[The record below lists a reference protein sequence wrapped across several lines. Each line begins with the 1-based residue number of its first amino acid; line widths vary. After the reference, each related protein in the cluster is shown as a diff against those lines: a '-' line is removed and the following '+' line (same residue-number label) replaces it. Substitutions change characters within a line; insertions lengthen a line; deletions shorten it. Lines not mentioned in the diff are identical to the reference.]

1 MGPHSASMT
10 TRTPL
15 FERLTPWIF
24 VALWSTG
31 FVVARY
37 STNNAGPLSFLTVRM
52 LIAAVLLYL
61 IAKVVKA
68 PKLSRGSWST
78 SAIVGTCMHAI
89 YLGGV
94 FIAIKQG
101 LPSGLS
107 ALIAGL
113 HPVVTSVAGRII
125 LKEKL
130 RLSQWV
136 GVLLGISG
144 VLVVVVDKVR
154 DGLGDV
160 TRPAL
165 IAMVISV
172 IGMSTGTLV
181 QRARGKEMPLVTGTA
196 AQYVSAGAVL
206 LVASSLFEE
215 WEFNI
220 NTELVLALLW
230 SVFVLSIAA
239 VMLMM
244 LLISRHSA
252 ARVSSLFFLTPA
264 LSAIE
269 SAILF
274 GERLSPL
281 ALVALVVALT
291 GVWLTMRNPVVAPSP
306 ESLLVD

>member
-1 MGPHSASMT
+1 MT

-52 LIAAVLLYL
+52 LIAAVLLYVV
-61 IAKVVKA
+61 AKLFRA
-68 PKLSRGSWST
+68 PKLDRKLWST
-78 SAIVGTCMHAI
+78 SAIVGTCMHAV

-94 FIAIKQG
+94 FIAIKKG

-125 LKEKL
+125 LKERL
-130 RLSQWV
+130 RRSQWV
-136 GVLLGISG
+136 GVMLGISG
-144 VLVVVVDKVR
+144 VVVVVVDKLQA
-154 DGLGDV
+154 GLGDV
-160 TRPAL
+160 TKPAL
-165 IAMVISV
+165 FAMVISI

-181 QRARGKEMPLVTGTA
+181 QRARGKEMPLITGTA

-206 LVASSLFEE
+206 LVASSLFED

-230 SVFVLSIAA
+230 SVFILSIAA

-306 ESLLVD
+306 ASLLAD

>member
-1 MGPHSASMT
+1 MT
-10 TRTPL
+10 KHTPL

-37 STNNAGPLSFLTVRM
+37 STRNAGPLSFLTVRM
-52 LIAAVLLYL
+52 LCAAVLLYV
-61 IAKVVKA
+61 IAKVVNA
-68 PKLSRGSWST
+68 PKLARASWST
-78 SAIVGTCMHAI
+78 SAIVGICMHAI

-94 FIAIKQG
+94 FYAIKKG

-125 LKEKL
+125 LKEKM
-130 RLSQWV
+130 RRSQWI

-160 TRPAL
+160 TRQAL
-165 IAMVISV
+165 IAMIISV

-181 QRARGKEMPLVTGTA
+181 QRARGKDMPLVTGTA

-206 LVASSLFEE
+206 LVASSLFEK
-215 WEFNI
+215 WEFHLNG
-220 NTELVLALLW
+220 ELLLALLW
-230 SVFVLSIAA
+230 SVMVLSISA

-269 SAILF
+269 SAVLF
-274 GERLSPL
+274 GERLSRL

-291 GVWLTMRNPVVAPSP
+291 GVWLTMRNPVVMPSP
-306 ESLLVD
+306 ESMLAD

>member
-1 MGPHSASMT
+1 MT

-52 LIAAVLLYL
+52 LIAAALLYL

-125 LKEKL
+125 LKERL
-130 RLSQWV
+130 RRSQWV
-136 GVLLGISG
+136 GVSLGISG

-215 WEFNI
+215 WEFHI

-269 SAILF
+269 SAIVF

-306 ESLLVD
+306 ESLLAE

>member
-1 MGPHSASMT
+1 MTNRGSM
-10 TRTPL
+10 
-15 FERLTPWIF
+15 FEKLTPWIF

-37 STNNAGPLSFLTVRM
+37 STRNAGPLSFLTVRM
-52 LIAAVLLYL
+52 LCAAVLLYV
-61 IAKVVKA
+61 IAKIVKA
-68 PKLSRGSWST
+68 PKLKRTAWST
-78 SAIVGTCMHAI
+78 SAIVGICMHAV

-94 FIAIKQG
+94 FIAIKRG

-113 HPVVTSVAGRII
+113 HPVVTSVAGRIV

-130 RLSQWV
+130 RRSQWV
-136 GVLLGISG
+136 GVALGISG
-144 VLVVVVDKVR
+144 VVVVVIDKVS

-165 IAMVISV
+165 VAMVISI

-181 QRARGKEMPLVTGTA
+181 QRARGKDMPLVAGTA

-206 LVASSLFEE
+206 LVASSLFEK
-215 WEFNI
+215 WEFNL
-220 NTELVLALLW
+220 NGELVLALLW
-230 SVFVLSIAA
+230 SVLVLSISA

-306 ESLLVD
+306 EALLAD

>member
-1 MGPHSASMT
+1 MT

-68 PKLSRGSWST
+68 PKLARGSWST

-107 ALIAGL
+107 ALIVGL

-130 RLSQWV
+130 RRSQWV

-154 DGLGDV
+154 DGIGDV
-160 TRPAL
+160 TKPAL

-181 QRARGKEMPLVTGTA
+181 QRARGKDMPLVTGTA

-206 LVASSLFEE
+206 LVASSLFET
-215 WEFNI
+215 WEFQINI
-220 NTELVLALLW
+220 ELLLALLW
-230 SVFVLSIAA
+230 SVLVLSLSA

-281 ALVALVVALT
+281 ALMALVVALT

-306 ESLLVD
+306 ESLLTD

>member
-1 MGPHSASMT
+1 MTKSAT
-10 TRTPL
+10 L
-15 FERLTPWIF
+15 FERSAPWIF

-37 STNNAGPLSFLTVRM
+37 STRHAGPLAFLTVRM
-52 LIAAVLLYL
+52 LCAAVLLYV
-61 IAKVVKA
+61 IALFLKA
-68 PKLSRGSWST
+68 PRLPKAAWST
-78 SAIVGTCMHAI
+78 SVIVGVCMHAV

-94 FIAIKQG
+94 FIAIKRG

-113 HPVVTSVAGRII
+113 HPVLTSVAGRIL
-125 LKEKL
+125 LKEHL
-130 RLSQWV
+130 RRSQWA
-136 GVLLGISG
+136 GVALGVTG
-144 VLVVVVDKVR
+144 VVVVVIDKLR

-160 TRPAL
+160 TSPA
-165 IAMVISV
+165 IFAMVVSV
-172 IGMSTGTLV
+172 VGMSTGTLV
-181 QRARGKEMPLVTGTA
+181 QRSRGRDMPLITGTA
-196 AQYVSAGAVL
+196 AQYVSSGAVL
-206 LVASSLFEE
+206 LIASSLFET
-215 WEFNI
+215 WEFNLTGEMI
-220 NTELVLALLW
+220 WALLW
-230 SVFVLSIAA
+230 SVLVLSLSA

-274 GERLSPL
+274 GERLGPL

-291 GVWLTMRNPVVAPSP
+291 GVWLTMRNPTTPATPQ
-306 ESLLVD
+306 ELIAD

>member
-1 MGPHSASMT
+1 MT
-10 TRTPL
+10 NRGSL

-37 STNNAGPLSFLTVRM
+37 STRNAGPLSFLTVRM
-52 LIAAVLLYL
+52 LCAAVLLYV
-61 IAKVVKA
+61 IAKIVQA
-68 PKLSRGSWST
+68 PKLEKSAWST
-78 SAIVGTCMHAI
+78 SAIVGICMHAV

-94 FIAIKQG
+94 FIAIKRG

-113 HPVVTSVAGRII
+113 HPVVTSVAGRFL
-125 LKEKL
+125 LKERL
-130 RLSQWV
+130 RRSQWV
-136 GVLLGISG
+136 GVALGISG
-144 VLVVVVDKVR
+144 VVVVVIDKVR

-165 IAMVISV
+165 FAMVISI

-181 QRARGKEMPLVTGTA
+181 QRARGKEMPLVSGTA

-206 LVASSLFEE
+206 LVASSLFEN
-215 WEFNI
+215 WEFHLNG
-220 NTELVLALLW
+220 ELILALLW
-230 SVFVLSIAA
+230 SVLVLSIAA

-306 ESLLVD
+306 EALLAE

>member
-1 MGPHSASMT
+1 MT

-52 LIAAVLLYL
+52 LIAAALLYL

-125 LKEKL
+125 LKERL
-130 RLSQWV
+130 RRSQWV
-136 GVLLGISG
+136 GVSLGISG

-215 WEFNI
+215 WEFHI

-306 ESLLVD
+306 ESLLAE

>member
-1 MGPHSASMT
+1 MT
-10 TRTPL
+10 TRTSL

-24 VALWSTG
+24 VALWRTG

-125 LKEKL
+125 LKERL
-130 RLSQWV
+130 RRSQWI

-160 TRPAL
+160 TKTAL

>member
-1 MGPHSASMT
+1 MT

-52 LIAAVLLYL
+52 LCAAVLLYV
-61 IAKVVKA
+61 IAKIVKA
-68 PKLSRGSWST
+68 PKLARGSWST

-94 FIAIKQG
+94 FYAIKQG

-113 HPVVTSVAGRII
+113 HPVVTSVAGRVL

-130 RLSQWV
+130 RRSQWV

-160 TRPAL
+160 TKPAL

>member
-1 MGPHSASMT
+1 MT
-10 TRTPL
+10 NRGSL
-15 FERLTPWIF
+15 FEKLTPWIF

-37 STNNAGPLSFLTVRM
+37 STRNAGPLSFLTVRM
-52 LIAAVLLYL
+52 LCAAVLLYV
-61 IAKVVKA
+61 IAKIVKA
-68 PKLSRGSWST
+68 PKLERTAWST
-78 SAIVGTCMHAI
+78 SAIVGICMHAV

-94 FIAIKQG
+94 FIAIKRG

-125 LKEKL
+125 LKEQL
-130 RLSQWV
+130 RRSQWV
-136 GVLLGISG
+136 GVALGISG
-144 VLVVVVDKVR
+144 VVVVVIDKVS

-165 IAMVISV
+165 AAMVISI

-181 QRARGKEMPLVTGTA
+181 QRARGKDMPLVAGTA
-196 AQYVSAGAVL
+196 AQYVFAGAVL
-206 LVASSLFEE
+206 LVASSLFEK
-215 WEFNI
+215 WEFNL
-220 NTELVLALLW
+220 NGELVLALLW
-230 SVFVLSIAA
+230 SVLVLSISA

-306 ESLLVD
+306 EALLAD

>member
-1 MGPHSASMT
+1 MT

-52 LIAAVLLYL
+52 LIAAVLLYV
-61 IAKVVKA
+61 IAKIVKA

-130 RLSQWV
+130 RRSQWV

-160 TRPAL
+160 TKPAL

-181 QRARGKEMPLVTGTA
+181 QRARGKDMPLVTGTA

-206 LVASSLFEE
+206 LVASSLFET
-215 WEFNI
+215 WEFQINI
-220 NTELVLALLW
+220 ELLLALLW
-230 SVFVLSIAA
+230 SVLVLSLSA

-281 ALVALVVALT
+281 ALMALVVALT

-306 ESLLVD
+306 ESLLAD

>member
-1 MGPHSASMT
+1 MT
-10 TRTPL
+10 NRGSL

-37 STNNAGPLSFLTVRM
+37 STRNAGPLSFLTVRM
-52 LIAAVLLYL
+52 LCAAVLLYV
-61 IAKVVKA
+61 IAKIVQA
-68 PKLSRGSWST
+68 PKLEKSAWST
-78 SAIVGTCMHAI
+78 SAIVGICMHAV

-94 FIAIKQG
+94 FIAIKRG

-113 HPVVTSVAGRII
+113 HPVVTSVAGRFL
-125 LKEKL
+125 LKERL
-130 RLSQWV
+130 RRSQWV
-136 GVLLGISG
+136 GVALGISG
-144 VLVVVVDKVR
+144 VVVVVIDKVR

-165 IAMVISV
+165 FAMVISI

-181 QRARGKEMPLVTGTA
+181 QRARGKEMPLVSGTA

-206 LVASSLFEE
+206 LVASSLFEN
-215 WEFNI
+215 WEFHLNGEMI
-220 NTELVLALLW
+220 LALLW
-230 SVFVLSIAA
+230 SVLVLSIAA

-306 ESLLVD
+306 EALLAE

>member
-1 MGPHSASMT
+1 MNA
-10 TRTPL
+10 RTPL

-52 LIAAVLLYL
+52 LIAAVLLYV
-61 IAKVVKA
+61 IAKIVKA

-130 RLSQWV
+130 RRSQWV

>member
-1 MGPHSASMT
+1 MT

-68 PKLSRGSWST
+68 PKLARGLWST

-130 RLSQWV
+130 RRSQWV

-160 TRPAL
+160 TKPAL

-181 QRARGKEMPLVTGTA
+181 QRARGKDMPLVTGTA

-206 LVASSLFEE
+206 LVASSLFET
-215 WEFNI
+215 WEFQINI
-220 NTELVLALLW
+220 ELLLALLW
-230 SVFVLSIAA
+230 SVLVLSLSA

-281 ALVALVVALT
+281 ALMALVVALT

-306 ESLLVD
+306 ESLLAD

>member
-1 MGPHSASMT
+1 MT

-130 RLSQWV
+130 RRSQWV

-181 QRARGKEMPLVTGTA
+181 QRARGKDMPLVTGTA

-206 LVASSLFEE
+206 LVASSLFEK
-215 WEFNI
+215 WEFHLNA
-220 NTELVLALLW
+220 ELLLALLW
-230 SVFVLSIAA
+230 SVLVLSLTA

>member
-1 MGPHSASMT
+1 M
-10 TRTPL
+10 
-15 FERLTPWIF
+15 FEKLTPWIF

-37 STNNAGPLSFLTVRM
+37 STRNAGPLSFLTVRM
-52 LIAAVLLYL
+52 LCAAVLLYV
-61 IAKVVKA
+61 IAKIVKA
-68 PKLSRGSWST
+68 PKLERTAWST
-78 SAIVGTCMHAI
+78 SAIVGICMHAV

-94 FIAIKQG
+94 FIAIKRG

-113 HPVVTSVAGRII
+113 HPVVTSVAGRIV

-130 RLSQWV
+130 RRSQWV
-136 GVLLGISG
+136 GVALGISG
-144 VLVVVVDKVR
+144 VVVVVIDKVS

-165 IAMVISV
+165 VAMVISI

-181 QRARGKEMPLVTGTA
+181 QRARGKDMPLVAGTA

-206 LVASSLFEE
+206 LVASSLFEK
-215 WEFNI
+215 WEFNL
-220 NTELVLALLW
+220 NGELVLALLW
-230 SVFVLSIAA
+230 SVLVLSISA

-306 ESLLVD
+306 EALLAD

>member
-1 MGPHSASMT
+1 MTNRGSM
-10 TRTPL
+10 
-15 FERLTPWIF
+15 FEKLTPWIF

-37 STNNAGPLSFLTVRM
+37 STRNAGPLSFLTVRM
-52 LIAAVLLYL
+52 LCAAVMLYV
-61 IAKVVKA
+61 IAKIVKA
-68 PKLSRGSWST
+68 PKLERTAWST
-78 SAIVGTCMHAI
+78 SAIVGICMHAV

-94 FIAIKQG
+94 FIAIKRG

-130 RLSQWV
+130 RRSQWV
-136 GVLLGISG
+136 GVALGISG
-144 VLVVVVDKVR
+144 VVVVVIDKVS

-165 IAMVISV
+165 VAMVISI

-181 QRARGKEMPLVTGTA
+181 QRARGKDMPLVAGTA

-206 LVASSLFEE
+206 LVASSLFEK
-215 WEFNI
+215 WEFNL
-220 NTELVLALLW
+220 NGELVLALLW
-230 SVFVLSIAA
+230 SVLVLSISA

-306 ESLLVD
+306 EALLAD

>member
-1 MGPHSASMT
+1 M
-10 TRTPL
+10 
-15 FERLTPWIF
+15 
-24 VALWSTG
+24 ALWSTG

-37 STNNAGPLSFLTVRM
+37 STRNAGPLSFLTVRM
-52 LIAAVLLYL
+52 LCAAVLLYV
-61 IAKVVKA
+61 IAKLVQA
-68 PKLSRGSWST
+68 PKLEKSAWST
-78 SAIVGTCMHAI
+78 SAIVGICMHAV

-94 FIAIKQG
+94 FIAIKRG

-113 HPVVTSVAGRII
+113 HPVVTSVAGRFL
-125 LKEKL
+125 LKERL
-130 RLSQWV
+130 RRSQWV
-136 GVLLGISG
+136 GVALGISG
-144 VLVVVVDKVR
+144 VVVVVIDKVR

-165 IAMVISV
+165 FAMVISI

-181 QRARGKEMPLVTGTA
+181 QRARGKEMPLVSGTA

-206 LVASSLFEE
+206 LVASSLFEN
-215 WEFNI
+215 WEFHLNG
-220 NTELVLALLW
+220 ELILALLW
-230 SVFVLSIAA
+230 SVLVLSIAA

-306 ESLLVD
+306 EALLAE

>member
-1 MGPHSASMT
+1 MTNRGSM
-10 TRTPL
+10 
-15 FERLTPWIF
+15 FEKLTPWIF

-37 STNNAGPLSFLTVRM
+37 STRNAGPLSFLTVRM
-52 LIAAVLLYL
+52 LCAAVMLYV
-61 IAKVVKA
+61 IAKIVKA
-68 PKLSRGSWST
+68 PKLERTAWST
-78 SAIVGTCMHAI
+78 SAIVGICMHAV

-94 FIAIKQG
+94 FIAIKRG

-113 HPVVTSVAGRII
+113 HPVVTSVAGRIV

-130 RLSQWV
+130 RRSQWV
-136 GVLLGISG
+136 GVALGISG
-144 VLVVVVDKVR
+144 VVVVVIDKVS

-165 IAMVISV
+165 VAMVISI

-181 QRARGKEMPLVTGTA
+181 QRARGKDMPLVAGTA

-206 LVASSLFEE
+206 LVASSLFEK
-215 WEFNI
+215 WEFNL
-220 NTELVLALLW
+220 NGELVLALLW
-230 SVFVLSIAA
+230 SVLVLSISA

-306 ESLLVD
+306 EALLAD

>member
-1 MGPHSASMT
+1 MT

-130 RLSQWV
+130 RRSQWV

>member
-1 MGPHSASMT
+1 MT
-10 TRTPL
+10 SRGSL
-15 FERLTPWIF
+15 FEKLTPWIF

-37 STNNAGPLSFLTVRM
+37 STRNAGPLSFLTVRM
-52 LIAAVLLYL
+52 LCAAVLLYV
-61 IAKVVKA
+61 IAKIVKA
-68 PKLSRGSWST
+68 PKLERTAWST
-78 SAIVGTCMHAI
+78 SAIVGICMHAV

-94 FIAIKQG
+94 FIAIKRG

-130 RLSQWV
+130 RRSQWV
-136 GVLLGISG
+136 GVALGISG
-144 VLVVVVDKVR
+144 VVVVVIDKVS

-165 IAMVISV
+165 VAMVISI

-181 QRARGKEMPLVTGTA
+181 QRARGKDMPLVAGTA

-206 LVASSLFEE
+206 LVASSLFEK
-215 WEFNI
+215 WEFNL
-220 NTELVLALLW
+220 NGELVLALLW
-230 SVFVLSIAA
+230 SVLVLSISA

-306 ESLLVD
+306 EALLAD

>member
-1 MGPHSASMT
+1 MIKSAT
-10 TRTPL
+10 L
-15 FERLTPWIF
+15 FERSAPWIF

-37 STNNAGPLSFLTVRM
+37 STRHAGPLAFLTVRM
-52 LIAAVLLYL
+52 LCAAVLLYV
-61 IAKVVKA
+61 IALFLKA
-68 PKLSRGSWST
+68 PRLPKAAWST
-78 SAIVGTCMHAI
+78 SVIVGVCMHAV

-94 FIAIKQG
+94 FIAIKRG

-113 HPVVTSVAGRII
+113 HPVLTSVAGRIL
-125 LKEKL
+125 LKEHL
-130 RLSQWV
+130 RRSQWT
-136 GVLLGISG
+136 GVALGVTG
-144 VLVVVVDKVR
+144 VVVVVIDKLR

-160 TRPAL
+160 TSPA
-165 IAMVISV
+165 IFAMVVSV
-172 IGMSTGTLV
+172 VGMSTGTLV
-181 QRARGKEMPLVTGTA
+181 QRSRGRDMPLITGTA
-196 AQYVSAGAVL
+196 AQYVSSGAVL
-206 LVASSLFEE
+206 LIASSLFET
-215 WEFNI
+215 WEFNLTGEMI
-220 NTELVLALLW
+220 WALLW
-230 SVFVLSIAA
+230 SVLVLSLSA

-274 GERLSPL
+274 GERLGPL

-291 GVWLTMRNPVVAPSP
+291 GVWLTMRNPTTPATPQ
-306 ESLLVD
+306 ELIAD

>member
-130 RLSQWV
+130 RRSQWV

>member
-1 MGPHSASMT
+1 MT
-10 TRTPL
+10 NRGSL

-37 STNNAGPLSFLTVRM
+37 STRNAGPLSFLTVRM
-52 LIAAVLLYL
+52 LCAAVLLYV
-61 IAKVVKA
+61 IAKLVQA
-68 PKLSRGSWST
+68 PKLEKSAWST
-78 SAIVGTCMHAI
+78 SAIVGICMHAV

-94 FIAIKQG
+94 FIAIKRG

-113 HPVVTSVAGRII
+113 HPVVTSVAGRFL
-125 LKEKL
+125 LKERL
-130 RLSQWV
+130 RRSQWV
-136 GVLLGISG
+136 GVALGISG
-144 VLVVVVDKVR
+144 VVVVVIDKVR

-165 IAMVISV
+165 FAMVISI

-181 QRARGKEMPLVTGTA
+181 QRARGKEMPLVSGTA

-206 LVASSLFEE
+206 LVASSLFEN
-215 WEFNI
+215 WEFHLNG
-220 NTELVLALLW
+220 ELILALLW
-230 SVFVLSIAA
+230 SVLVLSIAA

-306 ESLLVD
+306 EALLAE